1 MSLVD
6 VCFITHLNS
15 ENRVKLF
22 VQTFESFIKNTNFD
36 LIKSVTLVDDASPI
50 PIISEIPNM
59 TYIKNEKQ
67 SGVGFSK
74 NFAVAQGDAKYI
86 YLSDTDV
93 FFTPRWLDKMLAVY
107 KAEPTIGILA
117 GGCHPYLQTNRKYLV
132 NEPEFVGELH
142 LKDAVSG
149 WSWLLSRRLWN
160 TCGKLHDHAVGSGQ
174 SEDWEY
180 SQRIKSEG
188 YVVGSLWP
196 ECISHCGITNTE
208 NLPVLGAELFPH
220 LESVQYL

>member
-22 VQTFESFIKNTNFD
+22 VQTFESFIQNTNFN
-36 LIKSVTLVDDASPI
+36 LVKSITLVDDASPV

-74 NFAVAQGDAKYI
+74 NLAVAQGTAKYV

-93 FFTPRWLDKMLAVY
+93 FFTENWLDKLL
-107 KAEPTIGILA
+107 KA
-117 GGCHPYLQTNRKYLV
+117 YQDN
-132 NEPEFVGELH
+132 
-142 LKDAVSG
+142 KDYFKFICA
-149 WSWLLSRRLWN
+149 
-160 TCGKLHDHAVGSGQ
+160 
-174 SEDWEY
+174 SEDCTNAI
-180 SQRIKSEG
+180 SRMK
-188 YVVGSLWP
+188 YV
-196 ECISHCGITNTE
+196 ETR
-208 NLPVLGAELFPH
+208 
-220 LESVQYL
+220 

>member
-22 VQTFESFIKNTNFD
+22 VQTFESFIQNTNFN
-36 LIKSVTLVDDASPI
+36 LVKSITLVDDASPI

-74 NFAVAQGDAKYI
+74 NLAVVQGTAKYV

-93 FFTPRWLDKMLAVY
+93 FFTENWLDKLL
-107 KAEPTIGILA
+107 KAYQDNKDYFKLLGGGI
-117 GGCHPYLQTNRKYLV
+117 HPYLLPRQ
-132 NEPEFVGELH
+132 GEDGIGITSH
-142 LKDAVSG
+142 DAISG
-149 WSWLLSRRLWN
+149 WSWLLERKIWN
-160 TCGKLHDHAVGSGQ
+160 KYGPLDSHAIGSGQ
-174 SEDWEY
+174 SEDWAFSRKLVED
-180 SQRIKSEG
+180 G
-188 YVVGSLWP
+188 YKVGCLKNQV
-196 ECISHCGITNTE
+196 ISHCGVTNTE
-208 NLPVLGAELFPH
+208 NKLVLGSELFKR
-220 LESVQYL
+220 LDGVLYL